1 MSSVLV
7 RAQKNEPAPKRAR
20 KRKGTRD
27 PKAPLWELLPD
38 ELVRRI
44 VGFVRQRF
52 MIGVYPSPVMGTRVM
67 RSFKSMRLA
76 NRALSDGLRTV
87 ALLSVPT
94 YHTKHVSR
102 FAEGL
107 VRLACDLFDQAQQAE
122 LGSAHVTFKDNW
134 PEDTL
139 GAHADHL
146 PALRAI
152 VKRGWYQSKPQIWYA
167 DYQRAVGKHLR
178 TLLPTRE
185 IVLPASQFDKRRV
198 ANFLMDVVGAR
209 GEKSRGEDGGYIR
222 DNLLAAMAVGEWGL

>member
-7 RAQKNEPAPKRAR
+7 RAQKNGPAPKHAR
-20 KRKGTRD
+20 KHKGARD
-27 PKAPLWELLPD
+27 PKPPLWELLPD

-44 VGFVRQRF
+44 VGFVRQTF
-52 MIGVYPSPVMGTRVM
+52 MIGVYPSPVMGTRAL
-67 RSFKSMRLA
+67 RGFKSMRLA

-94 YHTKHVSR
+94 YHPDHVDR

-122 LGSAHVTFKDNW
+122 LGNAHVTFKDDFLK
-134 PEDTL
+134 DTL
-139 GAHADHL
+139 GTHADHL

-152 VKRGWYQSKPQIWYA
+152 VKRGWHQSKPQIWYA
-167 DYQRAVGKHLR
+167 DYQRAVGQHLR

-185 IVLPASQFDKRRV
+185 IVLPTSQFGKRCV
-198 ANFLMDVVGAR
+198 ASFLTDAVGCR
-209 GEKSRGEDGGYIR
+209 GEQSRAREGGYVR
-222 DNLLAAMAVGEWGL
+222 NHLLDAMAAGEQDL